1 MTLKRPQLSISLLSE
16 VTSGSV
22 TLLISNGRGDPIGKL
37 PVKDTLTTN
46 KWQMISFTA
55 DVKSG
60 NNQQISFQVCHSY
73 FYTCTKPHDYVFTLH
88 LVDVRMSFL

>member
-1 MTLKRPQLSISLLSE
+1 MTVLWRVTAKQPVHLITLKRPQLSISLLSE

-60 NNQQISFQVCHSY
+60 NNQQISFQVCDQFHTHTQELS
-73 FYTCTKPHDYVFTLH
+73 L
-88 LVDVRMSFL
+88 